1 MWSCCMPGRYIPN
14 SAFLSEG
21 PGQSGRRHLHTNWNR
36 LSCRGSKEWSW
47 KHRRDFCCACQKT
60 EWPGIIHIPFCVRYS
75 QLNHW
80 NISGL
85 QLDESFKIT
94 GIMFYCIYF
103 SHCVQKGLRN
113 TKFEFENHKEE
124 RMHPSDTVKCFYL
137 PGSQWSSTELLSQ
150 PDWLT
155 VM

>member
-14 SAFLSEG
+14 SAFLM
-21 PGQSGRRHLHTNWNR
+21 
-36 LSCRGSKEWSW
+36 
-47 KHRRDFCCACQKT
+47 RDLAYLVGGISIQAETVHAEEARNDLESVIMTFAVHATK
-60 EWPGIIHIPFCVRYS
+60 WPGIIHIPFCMQYS

-85 QLDESFKIT
+85 QLDEGLKIT
-94 GIMFYCIYF
+94 GIMFCCIYF
-103 SHCVQKGLRN
+103 SHCMQNGLRN
-113 TKFEFENHKEE
+113 TKFECENRKEE
-124 RMHPSDTVKCFYL
+124 RIHPSDTVKCFYL
-137 PGSQWSSTELLSQ
+137 PASQWSSTELLSQ